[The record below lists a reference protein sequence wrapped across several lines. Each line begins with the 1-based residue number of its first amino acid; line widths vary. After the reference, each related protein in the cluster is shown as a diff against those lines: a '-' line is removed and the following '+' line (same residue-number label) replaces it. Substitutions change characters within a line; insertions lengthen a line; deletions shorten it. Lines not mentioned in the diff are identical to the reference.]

1 LHCRQMDEHQ
11 KRIEVTFVNSRWVA
25 EFGGYHFGGRTLA
38 LLIETL
44 RRTFPK
50 DVLVFVVDRKSGE
63 GNAAAE
69 QEALEALEAGDVG
82 GTA

>member
-1 LHCRQMDEHQ
+1 
-11 KRIEVTFVNSRWVA
+11 
-25 EFGGYHFGGRTLA
+25 
-38 LLIETL
+38 
-44 RRTFPK
+44 
-50 DVLVFVVDRKSGE
+50 LVFVVDRKSGE